1 MRKRRRSR
9 ALSWPLTSPG
19 RSRLLGGW
27 EVGNLLCQNTIG
39 CTHASSTKGLPAGK
53 GGKCEAMAT
62 SLCQGCRQTFVSVS
76 AFDAHRL
83 GRFSCRQRCCVTGR
97 RTRQSSP
104 QERLL
109 IHRDARWFSSWQTAQ
124 RVRKGGRGDGLMLMR
139 AHHTIS
145 GRTHDD
151 IHERQRESG
160 PGFPFVS
167 AS

>member
-9 ALSWPLTSPG
+9 APSWPLTSPD
-19 RSRLLGGW
+19 RSRLLGG
-27 EVGNLLCQNTIG
+27 GSGKPSLPKHHRMYSRLINKG
-39 CTHASSTKGLPAGK
+39 SS
-53 GGKCEAMAT
+53 
-62 SLCQGCRQTFVSVS
+62 CREGRKMRSHDHVSVS
-76 AFDAHRL
+76 RMQPDLRQRL
-83 GRFSCRQRCCVTGR
+83 RLRCSPSGWFSCRQRHCVTGR
-97 RTRQSSP
+97 RARPSSP

-151 IHERQRESG
+151 IHERQRESQDRS
-160 PGFPFVS
+160 PFVS